1 MLQTTTEILSQIKSL
16 EPFPDVALRVVQLS
30 TQEDVV
36 PEELIAVIE
45 TDPGLTAK
53 VLKLCNSAYY
63 GFQREIASMR
73 DAGNL
78 LGVKALVNLVVT
90 SSASRYFRNYG
101 ALIDNAQTTLWER
114 SVANGLA
121 SRLLASLRHEVDT
134 ERAYTAGLL
143 QNIGHIV
150 LERFLHKEREQI
162 AQELGGG
169 AQLLEAEQHVL
180 GLHHAELGARLATRW
195 NFPDELVDAIRF
207 HHQPERAEEESAL
220 TDVMHL
226 AESLTWSVGYGE
238 GFEGRSYGVS
248 KSCIER
254 GGVNKAN
261 FDAMKS
267 MLTREITRAKDL
279 VAVAA

>member
-1 MLQTTTEILSQIKSL
+1 MLQHTKNILSAIKSL
-16 EPFPDVALRVVQLS
+16 EPFPDVAMRVVQLS
-30 TQEDVV
+30 TREDVV
-36 PEELIAVIE
+36 PDELIRIIE

-78 LGVKALVNLVVT
+78 LGVSALVNLVVT
-90 SSASRYFRNYG
+90 SCASRYFRDYG
-101 ALIDNAQTTLWER
+101 AVMGSAQTTLWER
-114 SVANGLA
+114 SIANALA
-121 SRLLASLRHEVDT
+121 SRLLASLRHEVDI

-150 LERFLHKEREQI
+150 LERFLHEEHEEIVRELT
-162 AQELGGG
+162 EG

-195 NFPDELVDAIRF
+195 NFPDELVDAIRY
-207 HHQPERAEEESAL
+207 HHQPEAADDDTAL

-226 AESLTWSVGYGE
+226 AESLTWSIGYGE

-254 GGVNKAN
+254 GGVNKTN
-261 FDAMKS
+261 FEAMKR
-267 MLTREITRAKDL
+267 MLQREVVRAKDL
-279 VAVAA
+279 VAAA

>member
-1 MLQTTTEILSQIKSL
+1 MLQHTKDILSAIKSL
-16 EPFPDVALRVVQLS
+16 EPFPDVAIRVVQLS
-30 TQEDVV
+30 SKEDIV

-63 GFQREIASMR
+63 GFQREIGSIR
-73 DAGNL
+73 DAGNM
-78 LGVKALVNLVVT
+78 LGVTVLVNLVVT
-90 SSASRYFRNYG
+90 SCASKYFRDYG
-101 ALIDNAQTTLWER
+101 AAFGSAQNTLWER
-114 SVANGLA
+114 SIANALA

-150 LERFLHKEREQI
+150 LERFLIKERTLI
-162 AQELGGG
+162 TQELDEG
-169 AQLLEAEQHVL
+169 AHLLEAEQHVL

-195 NFPDELVDAIRF
+195 NFPDELVDAVRF
-207 HHQPERAEEESAL
+207 HHQPERSAESSAL

-226 AESLTWSVGYGE
+226 AESLTWSIGYGE

-248 KSCIER
+248 KSCIDR
-254 GGVNKAN
+254 GGVNKTN
-261 FDAMKS
+261 FLAMKQ
-267 MLTREITRAKDL
+267 LLQREITRAKSL
-279 VAVAA
+279 VSAAA